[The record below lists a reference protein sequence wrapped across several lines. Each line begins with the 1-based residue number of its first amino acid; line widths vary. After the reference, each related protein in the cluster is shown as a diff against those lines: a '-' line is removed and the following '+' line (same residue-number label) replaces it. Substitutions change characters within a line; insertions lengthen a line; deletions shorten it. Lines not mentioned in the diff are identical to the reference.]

1 MRFKESG
8 SASSIGALRLST
20 APILVLTLA
29 LSIAIGCSAR
39 QTVVGTL
46 TSKGVPALVFT
57 STTLPPY
64 IAGSPYSVSLASML
78 QGGEPPY
85 TFMVCSGSLPSGLTM
100 NSDGT
105 ITGTVAVGTVGD
117 FSFSAVVRDSDRATD
132 APGSGCPGSPAS
144 GNFTLT
150 LSQAPRR

>member
-1 MRFKESG
+1 MRFKKSRFV
-8 SASSIGALRLST
+8 SSIGCSRLST

-29 LSIAIGCSAR
+29 LSLAIGCSAR
-39 QTVVGTL
+39 QTVVGTV
-46 TSKGVPALVFT
+46 TTKGMPALAFT

-64 IAGSPYSVSLASML
+64 IAGQSYSVALASML
-78 QGGEPPY
+78 TGGEPPF
-85 TFMVCSGSLPSGLTM
+85 TFKICSGSLPTGLTL

-117 FSFSAVVRDSDRATD
+117 FVFSVVVQDSDRATD
-132 APGSGCPGSPAS
+132 APGSGCPVTPGGAS
-144 GNFTLT
+144 GFS